1 MTQEQIDAELKIR
14 EKKRKNYINRYLKC
28 KIVHV
33 IMGDAPNLEDEIL
46 YASKYE

>member
-1 MTQEQIDAELKIR
+1 LPEDIDKELKAA
-14 EKKRKNYINRYLKC
+14 EKKRKVYIERYLKC
-28 KIVHV
+28 KVVHV